1 MLLDFLISLSRKM
14 IYECSIC
21 LNLFYVEEEFVEH
34 IQEIHLSDID
44 DDVLVISEMIAFY
57 SDLKKVR
64 QQEAI
69 TQQQVVEA
77 ADSEFYC
84 FYGDDGERLI
94 FAKN

>member
-1 MLLDFLISLSRKM
+1 M
-14 IYECSIC
+14 IYQCNIC
-21 LNLFYVEEEFVEH
+21 RNLFYVEEEFVDH
-34 IQEIHLSDID
+34 IQEIHLSEIE

-69 TQQQVVEA
+69 IQQQVVQA
-77 ADSEFYC
+77 AESEFYC
-84 FYGDDGERLI
+84 FYGNDGERLI

>member
-1 MLLDFLISLSRKM
+1 M
-14 IYECSIC
+14 IYECNIC
-21 LNLFYVEEEFVEH
+21 RNLFYVEEEFVDH
-34 IQEIHLSDID
+34 IQEIHLSEIV

-69 TQQQVVEA
+69 IQQQVVQA
-77 ADSEFYC
+77 AESEFYC
-84 FYGDDGERLI
+84 FYGNDGERLI

>member
-1 MLLDFLISLSRKM
+1 
-14 IYECSIC
+14 
-21 LNLFYVEEEFVEH
+21 
-34 IQEIHLSDID
+34 
-44 DDVLVISEMIAFY
+44 MIAFY

-84 FYGDDGERLI
+84 FYGNDGERLI